1 MEKRHT
7 HQRRVLV
14 IASVVG
20 LSLAAAV
27 ALCQVEPSGRKAGLI
42 QFDAM
47 SELNMDWK
55 GYTNAVVF
63 ARYWVCRD
71 YYAVSALW
79 CEPHGEGVTNMKTL
93 VVLSN
98 RTSIRMDDALLPDH
112 VPANTTYPKPL
123 GERGPFQWGGGMYE
137 ITEMRFAEAQALSRR
152 VYVSD
157 LGPLKD
163 AGTAAKAVD
172 LKVGEGPGMVKRELA
187 QLKVRAAGNRVEA
200 LELLDERQQLL
211 GRMRYEYD
219 SADGALRI
227 SRLIADLP
235 VRPEKLGVKGDAV
248 VTPAGGGVAGRYTFK
263 IDTIDYAYHQGGRT
277 CTVDYRDVAL
287 GGQALRLP
295 ARVEVRIS
303 DSKRLLRSARFI
315 DFKRVELDKASVW
328 EAARAFA
335 RPDSEDA
342 AWLRL
347 VQKYINHTPKLGPLR
362 VDPNDHAFVKRLLAK
377 YPTPNVTASPRERPR
392 QIDIEPDDARV
403 MRQLYAYYVK
413 TRPKRQRQ
421 EVDMETRVMSF
432 SVGKPDET
440 HKLRHDLRR
449 TLDYHRAPELPEDR
463 PPEPDAND
471 RQLVRQLQEHYG
483 TLATQTDRGLGGQ
496 LQALHALT
504 RLDRMLKD
512 YDAFEAHT
520 LRYLRLLDEAE
531 LPAMYMV
538 GGCGHIET
546 LAEAGQYEKA
556 NRLLRR
562 WADKSAGENDGDA
575 IFRFARSNLGGG
587 GDPWLNVQLLDR
599 FLKRPGLSPLERY
612 EGLALRA
619 IALDKIDKLLASI
632 ETTDSEKIRAQGRWV
647 LSSTTRAELAAR
659 VEPALRQALSAW
671 QTLGPLKEST
681 AKPYSTANLT
691 ASQMNMQELTEAT
704 GLQETSAELDRIIR
718 ERTGNRP
725 NGWPRTGP

>member
-1 MEKRHT
+1 
-7 HQRRVLV
+7 
-14 IASVVG
+14 
-20 LSLAAAV
+20 
-27 ALCQVEPSGRKAGLI
+27 
-42 QFDAM
+42 
-47 SELNMDWK
+47 
-55 GYTNAVVF
+55 
-63 ARYWVCRD
+63 
-71 YYAVSALW
+71 
-79 CEPHGEGVTNMKTL
+79 
-93 VVLSN
+93 
-98 RTSIRMDDALLPDH
+98 
-112 VPANTTYPKPL
+112 
-123 GERGPFQWGGGMYE
+123 
-137 ITEMRFAEAQALSRR
+137 
-152 VYVSD
+152 
-157 LGPLKD
+157 
-163 AGTAAKAVD
+163 
-172 LKVGEGPGMVKRELA
+172 
-187 QLKVRAAGNRVEA
+187 
-200 LELLDERQQLL
+200 
-211 GRMRYEYD
+211 
-219 SADGALRI
+219 
-227 SRLIADLP
+227 
-235 VRPEKLGVKGDAV
+235 
-248 VTPAGGGVAGRYTFK
+248 
-263 IDTIDYAYHQGGRT
+263 
-277 CTVDYRDVAL
+277 
-287 GGQALRLP
+287 
-295 ARVEVRIS
+295 
-303 DSKRLLRSARFI
+303 
-315 DFKRVELDKASVW
+315 
-328 EAARAFA
+328 
-335 RPDSEDA
+335 
-342 AWLRL
+342 
-347 VQKYINHTPKLGPLR
+347 
-362 VDPNDHAFVKRLLAK
+362 
-377 YPTPNVTASPRERPR
+377 
-392 QIDIEPDDARV
+392 